1 MKKRRQRRG
10 LVRNKPLTT
19 SLEEYR
25 VLSINKETQE
35 ILLVGNF
42 DSLEIAKEAANDHK
56 DKDIDIYVHGSH
68 NRVLYSV

>member
-10 LVRNKPLTT
+10 LIRNKPLTT

-35 ILLVGNF
+35 ILLVGHF
-42 DSLEIAKEAANDHK
+42 DSLAMATESANEHK
-56 DKDIDIYVHGSH
+56 TEDIDIYVHGSH

>member
-19 SLEEYR
+19 SSEEYR

-35 ILLVGNF
+35 ILLIGHF
-42 DSLEIAKEAANDHK
+42 DSLDVAKESANDHK
-56 DKDIDIYVHGSH
+56 DEDIDIYVHGSH